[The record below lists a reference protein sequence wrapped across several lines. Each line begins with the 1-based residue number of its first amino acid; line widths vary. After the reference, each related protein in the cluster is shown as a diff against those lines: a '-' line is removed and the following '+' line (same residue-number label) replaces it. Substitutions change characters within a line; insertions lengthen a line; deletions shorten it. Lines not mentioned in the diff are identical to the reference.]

1 MYICMLCI
9 CLKVFN
15 DGRLKVP
22 KFSRYLLKIC
32 PKSSDEVCKVPD
44 NLIYVPNMLKTFKIF
59 LHFNNVEQLHLIFEH

>member
-1 MYICMLCI
+1 MLCI

-44 NLIYVPNMLKTFKIF
+44 KFNLCTKYVENF
-59 LHFNNVEQLHLIFEH
+59 